1 MNEFNGFPSRM
12 EYTPV
17 PNIFLNNLLP
27 EITDMAELKAT
38 LHIFRLLYFKKGSPQ
53 FITFNE
59 LTSDIGLMSSMKE
72 IGKSPEEI
80 LRQALESATQR
91 KTILRITAQDGNR
104 EDIFLLNTEA
114 NREAVEKI
122 KNGEIHLPGLETKH
136 MAPEITTEK
145 QPNIFT
151 LYEENVGLLTPMIAE
166 ELRDAEKTY
175 PELWIKDAIKEAVNA
190 GKRNWRYISAI
201 LERWATEGKSDGTHL
216 RDFKKTDPDKF
227 IKGKYGHAVKR

>member
-1 MNEFNGFPSRM
+1 MNDFNGFPARM

-17 PNIFLNNLLP
+17 PNVFLNNLLP
-27 EITDMAELKAT
+27 GITDVAELKLT
-38 LHIFRLLYFKKGSPQ
+38 LHLFRLLYYKKGSPQ

-59 LTSDIGLMSSMKE
+59 MASDAGLMSSIKE
-72 IGKSPEEI
+72 NDNSPEET
-80 LRQALESATQR
+80 LHRALELTAHR
-91 KTILRITAQDGNR
+91 KTILHVADEDSNR
-104 EDIFLLNTEA
+104 EDIYLLNTES
-114 NREAVEKI
+114 NRKAVEKI
-122 KNGEIHLPGLETKH
+122 MNGEIHLPGLETSH
-136 MAPEITTEK
+136 ISPEILTEK

-151 LYEENVGLLTPMIAE
+151 LYEENIGLLTPMIAE

-175 PELWIKDAIKEAVNA
+175 PESWIKDAIKEAVNA

-201 LERWATEGKSDGTHL
+201 LERWETEGKSDGTHL

>member
-1 MNEFNGFPSRM
+1 MSDFNGFPARM

-17 PNIFLNNLLP
+17 PNIFLSNLLP
-27 EITDMAELKAT
+27 EITDLAELKLT
-38 LHIFRLLYFKKGSPQ
+38 LHLFRLLYFKKGSPQ

-59 LTSDIGLMSSMKE
+59 LASDAGLMSSIKE
-72 IGKSPEEI
+72 NGNNPEET
-80 LRQALESATQR
+80 LHQALESATKR
-91 KTILRITAQDGNR
+91 KTILHIAAEDGNR
-104 EDIFLLNTEA
+104 EDIYLLNTET

-122 KNGEIHLPGLETKH
+122 SNGEIHLPGLETKQVS
-136 MAPEITTEK
+136 PEMITEK

-151 LYEENVGLLTPMIAE
+151 LYEENIGLLTPMIAE

-175 PELWIKDAIKEAVNA
+175 PESWIKDAIKEAVNA

-201 LERWATEGKSDGTHL
+201 LERWETEGKSDGTHL

>member
-1 MNEFNGFPSRM
+1 MSEFNGFPTRM
-12 EYTPV
+12 QYTPV

-27 EITDMAELKAT
+27 EITNLAELQLT
-38 LHIFRLLYFKKGSPQ
+38 LHLFRLLYFKKGSPQ

-59 LTSDIGLMSSMKE
+59 LANDAGLMSS
-72 IGKSPEEI
+72 IRGNDNNPEET
-80 LRQALESATQR
+80 LRQALESAAKR
-91 KTILRITAQDGNR
+91 KTILHITAKDGNR
-104 EDIFLLNTEA
+104 EDIYLLNTET
-114 NREAVEKI
+114 NREAAEKI
-122 KNGEIHLPGLETKH
+122 SNGEIRLPGLETRQIL
-136 MAPEITTEK
+136 PEVFTEK

-151 LYEENVGLLTPMIAE
+151 LYEENIGLLTPMIAE

-201 LERWATEGKSDGTHL
+201 LERWETEGKSDGTHL
-216 RDFKKTDPDKF
+216 RNFKKTDPDKF

>member
-1 MNEFNGFPSRM
+1 MSEFSGFPARM

-17 PNIFLNNLLP
+17 PNIFLSNLLP
-27 EITDMAELKAT
+27 EITDVAELKLT
-38 LHIFRLLYFKKGSPQ
+38 LYLFQLLYYKKGYPQ
-53 FITFNE
+53 FVTFNE
-59 LTSDIGLMSSMKE
+59 LAGDTNLMASMKE
-72 IGKSPEEI
+72 SGNSSEEI
-80 LRQALESATQR
+80 LRHGLESAIQR
-91 KTILRITAQDGNR
+91 KTILHVAGGDGSR
-104 EDIFLLNTEA
+104 EDIYLLNTKT
-114 NREAVEKI
+114 NREVVEKI
-122 KNGEIHLPGLETKH
+122 KNGGMHLLGLETKH
-136 MAPEITTEK
+136 IAPEVITEK
-145 QPNIFT
+145 QPNIFI
-151 LYEENVGLLTPMIAE
+151 LYEENIGLLTPMIAE